1 MWLALLPGMKKV
13 KVLVIQLCPTLWDP
27 IDCSPT
33 GSFVH
38 GIFQARILEWFA
50 ISFSRGSSWPRIQTW
65 VSCIAGR
72 FFIVWATREAVN
84 GWPSLNPCSWHNE
97 HQFSNFPISY
107 NHLEMFEKSQC
118 PRYITISKWF
128 QCIAKFKDLCGPE
141 RNWSSGYKRIKNS
154 ISQDKWN
161 WELTYFGWLS
171 PHPWSSAF
179 ATNSSSRSK
188 EAEEYLIEREIQIW
202 KLKSGTV
209 KSPSTI
215 RRTNLMLG

>member
-1 MWLALLPGMKKV
+1 MA
-13 KVLVIQLCPTLWDP
+13 VLCAQSCLTLCDP
-27 IDCSPT
+27 MDCSPPA
-33 GSFVH
+33 SSVH
-38 GIFQARILEWFA
+38 GILQARILEWFA